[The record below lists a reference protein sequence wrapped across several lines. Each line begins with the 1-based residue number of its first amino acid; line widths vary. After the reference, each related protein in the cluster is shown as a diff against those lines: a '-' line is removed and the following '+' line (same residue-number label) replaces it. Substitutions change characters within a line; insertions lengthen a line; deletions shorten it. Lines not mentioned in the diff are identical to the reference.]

1 MLWDFRRVERIEEDY
16 NDYHP
21 EQNANIQE
29 IQKIVLGNGYKR
41 RVWTLFDWIES
52 SDLVYNFS
60 ICGAIIRFVWVL
72 GTSWETAT
80 KESYYKSYFYPRLP
94 RRQNHISC
102 AIMPPM
108 LIPMMCTF
116 CHFKSSK
123 TAKASCAIRWV
134 VQRISPGG
142 YPEYPVPRLSTAQ
155 TCGRNKGSVFVSK
168 VATSPSNFEAFK
180 FTFDLK
186 FPKNPL
192 GWIWKKRHIFFFGG
206 KVLSLSLSLA
216 PADVPTGGEI
226 GFESFV

>member
-1 MLWDFRRVERIEEDY
+1 MLWDFFRVERIEEDY

-21 EQNANIQE
+21 EHNANIQLQE

-41 RVWTLFDWIES
+41 RVWTLFDWMES
-52 SDLVYNFS
+52 SDFVYNFS
-60 ICGAIIRFVWVL
+60 ICGAIFFVLFEFWAL
-72 GTSWETAT
+72 LENEQPRNLTTSHTF
-80 KESYYKSYFYPRLP
+80 SPSHVFH
-94 RRQNHISC
+94 HISC

-155 TCGRNKGSVFVSK
+155 TCGLKGSVLCQRW
-168 VATSPSNFEAFK
+168 PHHLLI
-180 FTFDLK
+180 LK
-186 FPKNPL
+186 L
-192 GWIWKKRHIFFFGG
+192 SSSHLIWSSTKILWDGY
-206 KVLSLSLSLA
+206 
-216 PADVPTGGEI
+216 
-226 GFESFV
+226 

>member
-1 MLWDFRRVERIEEDY
+1 MLWDFFRVERIEEDY

-29 IQKIVLGNGYKR
+29 IQKNCPGQWIQTQSLDIIWLNGIQR
-41 RVWTLFDWIES
+41 LSLQLLHLW
-52 SDLVYNFS
+52 
-60 ICGAIIRFVWVL
+60 G
-72 GTSWETAT
+72 
-80 KESYYKSYFYPRLP
+80 YYSLCLSFRHCLRISNQEILLQVILLSPFPRQ
-94 RRQNHISC
+94 QNHISC

-155 TCGRNKGSVFVSK
+155 TCGTNAGVFVSK

-192 GWIWKKRHIFFFGG
+192 GWILKKNIFCWG
-206 KVLSLSLSLA
+206 K
-216 PADVPTGGEI
+216 I
-226 GFESFV
+226 GFESFSPDSDSYRGAYFQ